1 MSAPNNPYLM
11 FSTNDVEILSRNMVY
26 SGFAKIEHIEIRHR
40 LFEDQSFSKP
50 IQRELVRRPE
60 AAGVLLYD
68 SKQQLF
74 ALIEQFR
81 IGAIEDKDSAWQL
94 EIVAGLVDEGE
105 TAEQTVIREALEEAG
120 TQIENPQFIF
130 SFYPSAGASN
140 ELFHL
145 YAADTELSHTNQIFG
160 VMDEAENIRLHVLK
174 YEQLHTLL
182 SQATYL
188 KNSPVIIALQ
198 WLAMQCSPAKQ

>member
-1 MSAPNNPYLM
+1 MAVVKNPYLM
-11 FSTNDVEILSRNMVY
+11 FSADDVQVLSRNTVY
-26 SGFAKIEHIEIRHR
+26 SGFAKIEQIEIRHR

-81 IGAIEDKDSAWQL
+81 IGAIDDKDSAWQL
-94 EIVAGLVDEGE
+94 EIVAGLVDAGE
-105 TAEQTVIREALEEAG
+105 TAEHTVIREALEEAG
-120 TQIENPQFIF
+120 VTITNPQFIF
-130 SFYPSAGASN
+130 SFYPSAGACN

-145 YAADTELSHTNQIFG
+145 YAADTELSHTNRIFG

-182 SQATYL
+182 RQATYL

-198 WLAMQCSPAKQ
+198 WLAMQCSLANQ